1 MTPLSAAFVLSSRR
15 KKGRCAPQTET
26 LEDDPVAQPAE
37 VFVSYSRSDKERVLK
52 LTEKL
57 RVAGISVWL
66 DQSGIDAATRWGEQ
80 IVNALESAKVLLLM
94 VTESAVR
101 SDNVAKEVILVS
113 ERKGQILPVHLE
125 PTQIPP
131 SLKYQLAGIQ
141 HIEYFDRDRSE
152 ENFKAILRALE
163 RIGVRIAPPSGHADS
178 APENDLRPQAASRAS
193 AALERGALA
202 VLPFDNISP
211 DQETDYFSNGLTE
224 ELIARLSGLSE
235 IELISRW
242 ASMQLK
248 DRKQDIRA
256 IGDELGARYVV
267 GGSVRRFQDSVRVTV
282 QLVDVATNRQIWGN
296 TYKGKLDDIFDIQE
310 QVAQQIVEA
319 LKLKLSFSEK
329 ISLTKRQTINAQA
342 YDLYLRGQDYLY
354 RLTKRSVERAIQLFE
369 KAIELD
375 PRYAAA
381 YAACSSAYGQRYWLF
396 ARDPKDRDRAQELSF
411 KALMYD
417 NNLAEAYTA
426 MGLSY
431 FIGGK
436 FEEASASSR
445 KAIELDPDDF
455 IAHWTLGRIHF
466 TSGEF
471 DQAYTLYRR
480 VIELKPEFLSAYVDL
495 KMTCQRLG
503 RQQETDLLLNKLAE
517 RAPTHLL
524 QNPDDA
530 RARILYATALAE
542 LGRREDALRECSQA
556 LELTRDDPLM
566 LYNCTCLY
574 SRLGDPQRALQALR
588 QAIGLGY
595 ENFAWLKQ
603 DPDMNPLRDNPEFQA
618 LVAGK

>member
-1 MTPLSAAFVLSSRR
+1 MAA
-15 KKGRCAPQTET
+15 
-26 LEDDPVAQPAE
+26 PAE
-37 VFVSYSRSDKERVLK
+37 VFVSYSRNDKDRVLE
-52 LTEKL
+52 LSGKL
-57 RVAGISVWL
+57 RAAGVSLWL
-66 DQSGIDAATRWGEQ
+66 DTSGIDGATLWGEQ

-94 VTESAVR
+94 LSESAVR
-101 SDNVAKEVILVS
+101 SDNVAKEVMLVS
-113 ERKGQILPVHLE
+113 ERKGHILPVHLE
-125 PTQIPP
+125 PTPIPS

-141 HIEYFDRDRSE
+141 HVEYFDPAQADESL
-152 ENFKAILRALE
+152 KAILRALE
-163 RIGVRIAPPSGHADS
+163 RIGVTVA
-178 APENDLRPQAASRAS
+178 LRQEAKPATPAVRPAAHPVAQAGASR
-193 AALERGALA
+193 EHGALA

-224 ELIARLSGLSE
+224 ELIARLSIVSE

-256 IGDELGARYVV
+256 IGNELGARYIV
-267 GGSVRRFQDSVRVTV
+267 GGSVRRFQDSVRITV

-319 LKLKLSFSEK
+319 LKLKLTFSEK
-329 ISLTKRQTINAQA
+329 VSLTKRQTLNAQA
-342 YDLYLRGQDYLY
+342 YDLYLRGEDYLY

-381 YAACSSAYGQRYWLF
+381 YAGCSGAYGQMYWLF
-396 ARDPKDRDRAQELSF
+396 SRDERYREKARELSF

-426 MGLSY
+426 MGVSY
-431 FIGGK
+431 FIWGK
-436 FEEASASSR
+436 FEEAAASAR

-466 TSGEF
+466 ANGEYE
-471 DQAYTLYRR
+471 QAYEVYQR
-480 VIELKPEFLSAYVDL
+480 VVKLKPEFLNAYSDL
-495 KMTCQRLG
+495 RMTCQRLE
-503 RQQETDLLLNKLAE
+503 REDEANRARNELLE
-517 RAPTHLL
+517 RMPTYLL

-530 RARILYATALAE
+530 RQRMLYATVLAE
-542 LGRREDALRECSQA
+542 VNRRDDAVRECSLA
-556 LELTRDDPLM
+556 IESSPGDPVM
-566 LYNCTCLY
+566 LYNVVCVY
-574 SRLGDPQRALQALR
+574 SRLGEPQRAIETLR
-588 QAIGLGY
+588 QAIAAGY
-595 ENFAWLKQ
+595 ENFPWLHN
-603 DPDMNPLRDNPEFQA
+603 DPDLDPLRDHPDFRA
-618 LVAGK
+618 LVAGH

>member
-1 MTPLSAAFVLSSRR
+1 
-15 KKGRCAPQTET
+15 
-26 LEDDPVAQPAE
+26 VAQPAE
-37 VFVSYSRSDKERVLK
+37 VFVSYSRNDKERVLE

-57 RVAGISVWL
+57 RGAGVSVWV

-80 IVNALESAKVLLLM
+80 IVNALEGAKVLLLM

-101 SDNVAKEVILVS
+101 SDNVAREVILVS

-125 PTQIPP
+125 PTHIPP

-141 HIEYFDRDRSE
+141 HIEYFDRARSE
-152 ENFKAILRALE
+152 ESFKVILRSLE
-163 RIGVRIAPPSGHADS
+163 RIGVTIAPPPQETAW
-178 APENDLRPQAASRAS
+178 APEADLRTPATVHAGAG
-193 AALERGALA
+193 LERGALA

-235 IELISRW
+235 IDLISRW

-248 DRKQDIRA
+248 DRKHDIRA
-256 IGDELGARYVV
+256 MGNELGARYIV
-267 GGSVRRFQDSVRVTV
+267 GGSVRRFQDSVRITV
-282 QLVDVATNRQIWGN
+282 QLVDIGTNRQIWGN

-329 ISLTKRQTINAQA
+329 VSLTKRHTINAQA

-354 RLTKRSVERAIQLFE
+354 RLTKRSIERAIQLFE

-381 YAACSSAYGQRYWLF
+381 YAACSSAYGQRYWMF

-431 FIGGK
+431 FIGGR
-436 FEEASASSR
+436 FEEAGASSR

-455 IAHWTLGRIHF
+455 IAHWTLGRLHF
-466 TSGEF
+466 THGEF
-471 DQAYTLYRR
+471 EQAYALYRR
-480 VIELKPEFLSAYVDL
+480 VIELKPEFLSAYMDL
-495 KMTCQRLG
+495 KLTCERLG
-503 RQQETDLLLNKLAE
+503 RQDERQLVLNRLAE
-517 RAPTHLL
+517 RLPTHLL

-530 RARILYATALAE
+530 RARMMYAVSLAE
-542 LGRREDALRECSQA
+542 LDRKEEALRECSQA
-556 LELTRDDPLM
+556 LELTGDDPLM
-566 LYNCTCLY
+566 LYNCACLY
-574 SRLGDPQRALQALR
+574 CRLGETQRAIETLR
-588 QAIGLGY
+588 QAIRAGY
-595 ENFAWLKQ
+595 ANIAWLKQ
-603 DPDMNPLRDNPEFQA
+603 DPDMNPLRDNADFQA
-618 LVAGK
+618 LIAGK